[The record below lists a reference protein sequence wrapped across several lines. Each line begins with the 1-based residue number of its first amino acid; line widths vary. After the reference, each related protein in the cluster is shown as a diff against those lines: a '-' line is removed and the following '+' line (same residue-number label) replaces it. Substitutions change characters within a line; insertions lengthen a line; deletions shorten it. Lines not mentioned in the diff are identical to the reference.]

1 MSNET
6 EALIRISQQRKPQ
19 GQLDSLL
26 NSTKPVK
33 KNTNAPQIIP

>member
-33 KNTNAPQIIP
+33 NTNAPQIIP